1 MNFYLV
7 TGESSAYAER
17 LQWPVDIWPTK
28 ELAEARVKQLTE
40 LVKQLG
46 WPAIGL
52 QREKF
57 GTRSFMNLIDRLAA
71 VEHGDPSAV
80 WNFGELYIRYTMD
93 AVKAKG
99 IFVKLTNP

>member
-7 TGESSAYAER
+7 TGESSVYVER

-40 LVKQLG
+40 LVRQLG

-52 QREKF
+52 QRGEF
-57 GTRSFMNLIDRLAA
+57 GTRDFINLIDRLVV
-71 VEHGDPSAV
+71 VEHGDPNAV
-80 WNFGELYIRYTMD
+80 WNPGELYIAYTVD
-93 AVKAKG
+93 AVKARG
-99 IFVKLTNP
+99 FIH